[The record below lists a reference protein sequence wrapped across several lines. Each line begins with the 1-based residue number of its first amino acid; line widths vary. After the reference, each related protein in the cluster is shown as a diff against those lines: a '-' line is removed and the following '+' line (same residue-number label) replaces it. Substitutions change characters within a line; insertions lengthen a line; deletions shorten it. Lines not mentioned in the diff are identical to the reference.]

1 MGILT
6 QLVQWVL
13 GLGIGMLGLQMM
25 DEAQGHA
32 ASSPLEALLF
42 QFLSVVFP
50 VVWMSAVVWFTRPT
64 INKRLR
70 RIRHAVILG
79 LQLLVIIAILIGC
92 AIPKTVDTFDRWE
105 PMSKVQLQMQ
115 EDDKPMRKRDK
126 SGEGL
131 ASALLCFCVAGQRK
145 SGSEGLIFFGIS
157 I

>member
-25 DEAQGHA
+25 EEAQGKA

-70 RIRHAVILG
+70 RIRHAIILG

-92 AIPKTVDTFDRWE
+92 AIPKTVDTIDQWE
-105 PMSKVQLQMQ
+105 PMFRAQLQMQ
-115 EDDKPMRKRDK
+115 EYDKPMRKRTRVEK
-126 SGEGL
+126 
-131 ASALLCFCVAGQRK
+131 
-145 SGSEGLIFFGIS
+145 GSHQLFFAFVSTGK
-157 I
+157 